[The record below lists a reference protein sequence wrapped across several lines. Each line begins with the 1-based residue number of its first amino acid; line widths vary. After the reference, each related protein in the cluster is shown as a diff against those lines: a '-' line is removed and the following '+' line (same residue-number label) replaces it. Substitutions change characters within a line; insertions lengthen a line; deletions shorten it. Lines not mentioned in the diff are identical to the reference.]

1 MVDSFYKIFSIQ
13 FSADVVACN
22 RDPATNLV
30 EVLDTYN
37 VPFPIRNNMVDPTQ
51 DVILFNSSFDG
62 ARISCTLV
70 EPALLSPVRDCS
82 YKSNIIIAVAWFN
95 FKESLHHNSLVVVL

>member
-1 MVDSFYKIFSIQ
+1 MVENYYEIYPIQ

-37 VPFPIRNNMVDPTQ
+37 VPFPIRNNVVDPTQ

-70 EPALLSPVRDCS
+70 EPLLSPVRTALVLLCRLRKFHYLSS
-82 YKSNIIIAVAWFN
+82 YM
-95 FKESLHHNSLVVVL
+95 L